1 MRILHGAAAA
11 ATLVLAVSMTAC
23 GGSDDDATTPPATST
38 VTVTAPAVPSTAGAP
53 TSSRTRPP
61 GCPTHRNSLVAALN
75 SATGRAGQPVGIVIV
90 PVGRSG
96 RAISVGDQTPLVAW
110 SSIKVPL
117 AVASQ
122 RANGQSAPQ
131 VPAIVESDNSAAEQ
145 LWGSLG
151 SDSDAAAA
159 VTEVLRDGGD
169 TTTTVPS
176 RHLRDGFTIFGQTT
190 WPLPNAAAF
199 TAHLPCMAGTEHV
212 LSLMRQVAGNQQW
225 GVEAMTSPRSTAVK
239 GGWGPGATS
248 GYVVR
253 QIGLIIHADGSMTA
267 VAMATSG
274 PSLDSGIS
282 ALNVV
287 AQQLDK
293 SIRKLPRGRC

>member
-11 ATLVLAVSMTAC
+11 AALVLAVSMTAC
-23 GGSDDDATTPPATST
+23 GGDDDAAPQPTTST
-38 VTVTAPAVPSTAGAP
+38 VTVTAPVAPSTAGAP
-53 TSSRTRPP
+53 TLSRTRTP
-61 GCPTHRNSLVAALN
+61 GVPTHRTSLVAALD
-75 SATGRAGQPVGIVIV
+75 SAIGRAGQPVGIAIV

-96 RAISVGDQTPLVAW
+96 RAISVGDRTPLVAW

-225 GVEAMTSPRSTAVK
+225 GVEAMTSPWSTAVK